1 MANKA
6 DMLAK
11 IAAAEA
17 GVIKLQAD
25 LAASGIPAADEAEV
39 DAALTHLSEVVNPV
53 VQNPPDVPPDPGLP
67 IATP

>member
-1 MANKA
+1 MASKA

-25 LAASGIPAADEAEV
+25 LAASGMSATDEAEI
-39 DAALTHLSEVVNPV
+39 DAALTHLSEVVNPAV
-53 VQNPPDVPPDPGLP
+53 PNPPDVPPDPG
-67 IATP
+67 ATP